1 MTDAQMAD
9 LKYFIEVAATIIIA
23 VQAVVGIL
31 VLGACRRIA
40 RNEVDLG
47 DLIRDAVDKIES
59 DLPRR

>member
-1 MTDAQMAD
+1 MTDTQMAD
-9 LKYFIEVAATIIIA
+9 LKQFIEVAATIIIA

-31 VLGACRRIA
+31 VLSACRRIA

-47 DLIRDAVDKIES
+47 DLIREAADKIES